1 MDPAVLSPKPD
12 HLGAIFS
19 CKPDYLG
26 AMCAPHRTASDD
38 TSGSASCLP
47 GRGAECLGGGADAR
61 DIRECDD
68 DVVYKCKFK

>member
-26 AMCAPHRTASDD
+26 AMRAPHRTVSDD
-38 TSGSASCLP
+38 PSGSASCLP
-47 GRGAECLGGGADAR
+47 GRGGECPGGGADAR

-68 DVVYKCKFK
+68 